1 MTLAKENFA
10 LNSTSL
16 TNIIFSFFPF
26 SFILGNFIINLNF
39 FLFCCL
45 GIFHLRSKILTNKL
59 NFPLKIISL
68 FFLLVLFSTSL
79 NFIESLYFGESD
91 KFDLSRLIKSIL
103 FLRFFIILL
112 LVFLLSKFEII
123 NYKLFFTL
131 VAILPVLISIDVI
144 FQYIFGFNVIG
155 IKSLPPVHN
164 SSFFGDELI
173 AGGYI
178 QNFSFFSILFLTHL
192 IKKNKNIFKIF
203 LTTLT
208 ICTLAIG
215 IILSG
220 NKMPFFLFLFGLF
233 LLFLLHKDSRKIV
246 LISYLFIFIIFELIK
261 YSDRNMLN
269 AYNSFFSNMQTSVVS
284 LSVKVKNDLLSNTQ
298 GKEKSEKEEKW
309 KDDLIPMQFLSETV
323 ESNAYKKLALTAI
336 EIWKSNKIFGNG
348 IKSFRVKCQKVII
361 EQKRGLCSNHPHN
374 YYLEILVDLGIAGIL
389 LAILYAVAFIIFI
402 AKKYKNLSKN
412 NLQNLFLLAA
422 IISLFLEVFPF
433 KSSGSIFTT
442 NNATYLILM
451 SSIVLSYQN
460 LLKEKN
466 FG

>member
-26 SFILGNFIINLNF
+26 SFILGNLIINLNF

-123 NYKLFFTL
+123 NYKLFFTSA
-131 VAILPVLISIDVI
+131 AILPVLISIDVI
-144 FQYIFGFNVIG
+144 FQYIFGFNIIG
-155 IKSLPPVHN
+155 MKSYIHHN
-164 SSFFGDELI
+164 TSFFGDELI
-173 AGGYI
+173 AGGFI
-178 QNFSFFSILFLTHL
+178 QNFSFFSILFLIHL
-192 IKKNKNIFKIF
+192 IKKNENSFKIF
-203 LTTLT
+203 LTTFT
-208 ICTLAIG
+208 ICILGIG
-215 IILSG
+215 IMLSG
-220 NKMPFFLFLFGLF
+220 NRMPFFLFLFGLF
-233 LLFLLHKDSRKIV
+233 LFFLLNKESRKTV
-246 LISYLFIFIIFELIK
+246 LISYLIIFVIFGLIRSTDRVM
-261 YSDRNMLN
+261 SDV
-269 AYNSFFSNMQTSVVS
+269 YNSFFWGVQKSVVG
-284 LSVKVKNDLLSNTQ
+284 LSTKVKNNLLFKTQ
-298 GKEKSEKEEKW
+298 QTKEAEKEDKW
-309 KDDLIPMQFLSETV
+309 EENLNENPQ
-323 ESNAYKKLALTAI
+323 SNPYMKLTLTAI
-336 EIWKSNKIFGNG
+336 ETWKPNKIFGNG
-348 IKSFRVKCQKVII
+348 IKSFRVKCQKII
-361 EQKRGLCSNHPHN
+361 TEQKRGLCSNHPHN
-374 YYLEILVDLGIAGIL
+374 YYLEILVDLGIVGIL
-389 LAILYAVAFIIFI
+389 LVMLIIITFIVFL
-402 AKKYKNLSKN
+402 AKNYKTLRKN

-422 IISLFLEVFPF
+422 TISLFLEFFPF
-433 KSSGSIFTT
+433 KSTGSIFTT

-451 SSIVLSYQN
+451 SSIVLSYQK

>member
-1 MTLAKENFA
+1 MTLAKKNFA

-16 TNIIFSFFPF
+16 TNIVFSFFPF
-26 SFILGNFIINLNF
+26 SFILGNLIINLNF
-39 FLFCCL
+39 LLFCCL

-123 NYKLFFTL
+123 NYKLFFTSA
-131 VAILPVLISIDVI
+131 AILPVLISIDVI

-155 IKSLPPVHN
+155 IKSLLHHN

-192 IKKNKNIFKIF
+192 IKKNENIFKIF

-215 IILSG
+215 IMLSG
-220 NKMPFFLFLFGLF
+220 NRMPFFLFLFGLF
-233 LLFLLHKDSRKIV
+233 LLFLLHKDSRKTV
-246 LISYLFIFIIFELIK
+246 LISYLIIFIIFELIK
-261 YSDRNMLN
+261 YSDRNMFN

-309 KDDLIPMQFLSETV
+309 KEDLNEVPET
-323 ESNAYKKLALTAI
+323 NPYKKMAVTAI
-336 EIWKSNKIFGNG
+336 ETWKPNKIFGNG

-361 EQKRGLCSNHPHN
+361 EQKRGLCSTHPHN

-389 LAILYAVAFIIFI
+389 LVILLAVTFIIFL

>member
-16 TNIIFSFFPF
+16 TNIVFSFFPF
-26 SFILGNFIINLNF
+26 SFILGNLIINLNF
-39 FLFCCL
+39 LLFCCL

-123 NYKLFFTL
+123 NYKLFFTSA
-131 VAILPVLISIDVI
+131 AILPVLISIDVI

-155 IKSLPPVHN
+155 IKSLLHHN

-192 IKKNKNIFKIF
+192 IKKNENIFKIF

-215 IILSG
+215 IMLSG
-220 NKMPFFLFLFGLF
+220 NRMPFFLFLFGLF
-233 LLFLLHKDSRKIV
+233 LLFLLHKDSRKTV
-246 LISYLFIFIIFELIK
+246 LISYLIIFIIFELIK
-261 YSDRNMLN
+261 YTDRNMLN
-269 AYNSFFSNMQTSVVS
+269 AYNSFFSGVQRSVVS

-309 KDDLIPMQFLSETV
+309 KEDLNENPEA
-323 ESNAYKKLALTAI
+323 NPYKKMALTAI
-336 EIWKSNKIFGNG
+336 EIWKPNKIFGNG

-389 LAILYAVAFIIFI
+389 LAILYAVTFIIFI

>member
-16 TNIIFSFFPF
+16 TNIVFSFFPF
-26 SFILGNFIINLNF
+26 SFILGNLIINLNF
-39 FLFCCL
+39 LLFCCL

-123 NYKLFFTL
+123 NYKLFFTSA
-131 VAILPVLISIDVI
+131 AILPVLISIDVI

-155 IKSLPPVHN
+155 IKSLLHHN
-164 SSFFGDELI
+164 PSFFGDELI

-192 IKKNKNIFKIF
+192 IKKNENIFKIF

-215 IILSG
+215 IMLSG
-220 NKMPFFLFLFGLF
+220 NRMPFFLFLFGLF
-233 LLFLLHKDSRKIV
+233 LLFLLHKDSRKTV
-246 LISYLFIFIIFELIK
+246 LISYLIIFIIFELIK
-261 YSDRNMLN
+261 YTDRNMLN
-269 AYNSFFSNMQTSVVS
+269 AYNSFFSNMQKSVVG

-309 KDDLIPMQFLSETV
+309 KEDLNENSEA
-323 ESNAYKKLALTAI
+323 NPYKKMALTAI
-336 EIWKSNKIFGNG
+336 EIWKPNKIFGNG
-348 IKSFRVKCQKVII
+348 IKSFRAKCQKVII

-389 LAILYAVAFIIFI
+389 LVILLAVTFIIFL

>member
-10 LNSTSL
+10 FNSTSL
-16 TNIIFSFFPF
+16 INIIFSFFPF
-26 SFILGNFIINLNF
+26 SFILGNLIINLNF

-45 GIFHLRSKILTNKL
+45 GIFHLISKILTNKL

-68 FFLLVLFSTSL
+68 FFLLLLFSTSL

-123 NYKLFFTL
+123 NYKLFFTSA
-131 VAILPVLISIDVI
+131 AILPVLISIDVI

-155 IKSLPPVHN
+155 IKGSFHHN
-164 SSFFGDELI
+164 PSFFGDELI

-192 IKKNKNIFKIF
+192 IKKNENIFKIF

-215 IILSG
+215 IMLSG
-220 NKMPFFLFLFGLF
+220 NKMPFILFLFGLF
-233 LLFLLHKDSRKIV
+233 LLFLLHKDSRKTV
-246 LISYLFIFIIFELIK
+246 LISYLIIFIIFELIK
-261 YSDRNMLN
+261 YSDRNMLH
-269 AYNSFFSNMQTSVVS
+269 AYNSFFSNIQTTVVS
-284 LSVKVKNDLLSNTQ
+284 LSVKVKNDLLSNSQ

-309 KDDLIPMQFLSETV
+309 KEDLNERPEA
-323 ESNAYKKLALTAI
+323 NPYKKMTLTAI
-336 EIWKSNKIFGNG
+336 ETWKPNKIFGNG
-348 IKSFRVKCQKVII
+348 IKSFRVKCQKIII

-374 YYLEILVDLGIAGIL
+374 YYLEILVDLGITGIL
-389 LAILYAVAFIIFI
+389 LAILYALTFIIFI

-433 KSSGSIFTT
+433 KSSGSIFST

-460 LLKEKN
+460 ILKEKN

>member
-1 MTLAKENFA
+1 MTLAKKNFA

-16 TNIIFSFFPF
+16 TNIVFSFFPF
-26 SFILGNFIINLNF
+26 SFILGNLIINLNF
-39 FLFCCL
+39 LLFCCL

-79 NFIESLYFGESD
+79 NFIESLYFGESN

-112 LVFLLSKFEII
+112 LVFLLSKFDII
-123 NYKLFFTL
+123 NYKFFFTS

-155 IKSLPPVHN
+155 IKSLLHHN

-192 IKKNKNIFKIF
+192 IKKNENIFKIF

-215 IILSG
+215 IMLSG
-220 NKMPFFLFLFGLF
+220 NRMPFFLFLFGLF
-233 LLFLLHKDSRKIV
+233 LLFLLHKDSRKTV
-246 LISYLFIFIIFELIK
+246 LISYLIIFIIFELIK
-261 YSDRNMLN
+261 YTDRNILN

-309 KDDLIPMQFLSETV
+309 KEDLNENPEA
-323 ESNAYKKLALTAI
+323 NPYKKMALTAI
-336 EIWKSNKIFGNG
+336 EIWKPNKIFGNG
-348 IKSFRVKCQKVII
+348 IKSFRVKCRKVII

-389 LAILYAVAFIIFI
+389 LVILLAVTFIIFL

>member
-1 MTLAKENFA
+1 MTLTKENFA

-16 TNIIFSFFPF
+16 TNIVFSFFPF
-26 SFILGNFIINLNF
+26 SFILGNLIINLNF
-39 FLFCCL
+39 LLFCCL

-79 NFIESLYFGESD
+79 NFIESLYFDESD
-91 KFDLSRLIKSIL
+91 KFDLSRLVKSIL

-123 NYKLFFTL
+123 NYKLFFTS
-131 VAILPVLISIDVI
+131 AATLPVLISIDVI

-155 IKSLPPVHN
+155 IKSLLHHN

-192 IKKNKNIFKIF
+192 IKKNENIFKIF

-233 LLFLLHKDSRKIV
+233 LLFLLHKDSRKTV
-246 LISYLFIFIIFELIK
+246 LISYLIIFIIFELIK
-261 YSDRNMLN
+261 YTDRNMLN
-269 AYNSFFSNMQTSVVS
+269 AYNSLFS
-284 LSVKVKNDLLSNTQ
+284 KV
-298 GKEKSEKEEKW
+298 
-309 KDDLIPMQFLSETV
+309 
-323 ESNAYKKLALTAI
+323 
-336 EIWKSNKIFGNG
+336 
-348 IKSFRVKCQKVII
+348 
-361 EQKRGLCSNHPHN
+361 
-374 YYLEILVDLGIAGIL
+374 
-389 LAILYAVAFIIFI
+389 
-402 AKKYKNLSKN
+402 
-412 NLQNLFLLAA
+412 
-422 IISLFLEVFPF
+422 
-433 KSSGSIFTT
+433 
-442 NNATYLILM
+442 
-451 SSIVLSYQN
+451 
-460 LLKEKN
+460 
-466 FG
+466 

>member
-1 MTLAKENFA
+1 MTLAKKNFA

-16 TNIIFSFFPF
+16 TNIVFSFFPF
-26 SFILGNFIINLNF
+26 SFILGNLIINLNF
-39 FLFCCL
+39 LLFCCL

-155 IKSLPPVHN
+155 IKSLLHHN

-192 IKKNKNIFKIF
+192 IKKNENIFKIF

-215 IILSG
+215 IMLSG
-220 NKMPFFLFLFGLF
+220 NRMPFFLFLFGLF
-233 LLFLLHKDSRKIV
+233 LLFLLHKDSRKTV
-246 LISYLFIFIIFELIK
+246 LISYLIIFIIFELIK
-261 YSDRNMLN
+261 YTDRNILN

-309 KDDLIPMQFLSETV
+309 KEDLNENPEA
-323 ESNAYKKLALTAI
+323 NPYKKMALTAI
-336 EIWKSNKIFGNG
+336 EIWKPNKIFGNG

-361 EQKRGLCSNHPHN
+361 EQKRGLCSTHPHN

-389 LAILYAVAFIIFI
+389 LVILLAVTFIVFL

-422 IISLFLEVFPF
+422 IISLFLEVFPI

>member
-1 MTLAKENFA
+1 MTLTKENFA

-16 TNIIFSFFPF
+16 INIVFSFFPF
-26 SFILGNFIINLNF
+26 SFILGNLIINLNF
-39 FLFCCL
+39 LLFCCL
-45 GIFHLRSKILTNKL
+45 GILHLRSKILTNKL

-123 NYKLFFTL
+123 NYKLFFTSA
-131 VAILPVLISIDVI
+131 AILPVLISIDVI
-144 FQYIFGFNVIG
+144 FQYIFDFNVIG
-155 IKSLPPVHN
+155 IKSLLHHN
-164 SSFFGDELI
+164 ASFFGDELI

-192 IKKNKNIFKIF
+192 IKKNENSFKIF

-208 ICTLAIG
+208 ICTLGIG
-215 IILSG
+215 IMLSG

-233 LLFLLHKDSRKIV
+233 LLFLLHKDSRKTV
-246 LISYLFIFIIFELIK
+246 LISYLIIFIIFELIK
-261 YSDRNMLN
+261 YTDRNMLN
-269 AYNSFFSNMQTSVVS
+269 VYNSFFSKVQTSVVS
-284 LSVKVKNDLLSNTQ
+284 LSVTVKNDLLSNIQ

-309 KDDLIPMQFLSETV
+309 KEDLNEVPET
-323 ESNAYKKLALTAI
+323 NPYKKMAVTAI
-336 EIWKSNKIFGNG
+336 EIWKPNKIFGNG
-348 IKSFRVKCQKVII
+348 IKSFRVKCHKVII

-389 LAILYAVAFIIFI
+389 LVILLAVTFIIFL

>member
-16 TNIIFSFFPF
+16 TNIVFSFFPF
-26 SFILGNFIINLNF
+26 SFILGNLIINLNF
-39 FLFCCL
+39 LLFCCL
-45 GIFHLRSKILTNKL
+45 GILHLRSKILTNKL

-91 KFDLSRLIKSIL
+91 KFDLSRLVKSIL

-123 NYKLFFTL
+123 NYKFFFTS

-155 IKSLPPVHN
+155 IKSLLHHN
-164 SSFFGDELI
+164 ASFFGDELI

-192 IKKNKNIFKIF
+192 IKKNENIFKIF

-220 NKMPFFLFLFGLF
+220 NRMPFLLFLIGLF
-233 LLFLLHKDSRKIV
+233 LLFLLRKDSRKTV
-246 LISYLFIFIIFELIK
+246 LISYLIIFIIFELIK
-261 YSDRNMLN
+261 YSDRNMFN

-309 KDDLIPMQFLSETV
+309 KEDLNENPEA
-323 ESNAYKKLALTAI
+323 NPYKKMALTAI
-336 EIWKSNKIFGNG
+336 EIWKPNKIFGNG

-361 EQKRGLCSNHPHN
+361 EQKRGLCSTHPHN

-389 LAILYAVAFIIFI
+389 LVILLAVTFIIFL

>member
-1 MTLAKENFA
+1 MTLTKENFA

-16 TNIIFSFFPF
+16 TNIVFSFFPF
-26 SFILGNFIINLNF
+26 SFILGNLIINLNF
-39 FLFCCL
+39 LLFCCL

-123 NYKLFFTL
+123 NYKLFFTSA
-131 VAILPVLISIDVI
+131 AILPVLISIDVI

-155 IKSLPPVHN
+155 IKSLSPVHN

-192 IKKNKNIFKIF
+192 IKKNENIFKIF

-215 IILSG
+215 IMLSG

-233 LLFLLHKDSRKIV
+233 LLFLLHKDSRKTV
-246 LISYLFIFIIFELIK
+246 LISYLIIFIIFELIK
-261 YSDRNMLN
+261 YTDRNMLN
-269 AYNSFFSNMQTSVVS
+269 AYNSFFSGVQKSVVS

-309 KDDLIPMQFLSETV
+309 KEDLNENPEA
-323 ESNAYKKLALTAI
+323 NPYKKMALTAI
-336 EIWKSNKIFGNG
+336 ETWKPNKIFGNG

-389 LAILYAVAFIIFI
+389 LVILLAVTFIIFL

-442 NNATYLILM
+442 SNATYLILM

-466 FG
+466 

>member
-16 TNIIFSFFPF
+16 INIVFSFFPF
-26 SFILGNFIINLNF
+26 SFILGNLIINLNF
-39 FLFCCL
+39 LLFCCL

-123 NYKLFFTL
+123 NYKLFFTSA
-131 VAILPVLISIDVI
+131 AILPVLISIDVI

-155 IKSLPPVHN
+155 IKSLLHHN
-164 SSFFGDELI
+164 ASFFGDELI

-178 QNFSFFSILFLTHL
+178 QNFSFFSILFLTHS
-192 IKKNKNIFKIF
+192 IKKNENIFKIF

-215 IILSG
+215 IMLSG
-220 NKMPFFLFLFGLF
+220 NRMPFFLFLFGLF
-233 LLFLLHKDSRKIV
+233 LFFLLHKDSRKTV
-246 LISYLFIFIIFELIK
+246 LISYLIIFIIFELIK
-261 YSDRNMLN
+261 YTDRNMLN
-269 AYNSFFSNMQTSVVS
+269 AYNSFFSGVQRSVVS

-309 KDDLIPMQFLSETV
+309 KDDLIPMQFLSEAV
-323 ESNAYKKLALTAI
+323 ESNAYKKMALTAI
-336 EIWKSNKIFGNG
+336 EIWKPNKIFGNG

-389 LAILYAVAFIIFI
+389 LAILYAVTFIIFI

>member
-1 MTLAKENFA
+1 MTLTKENFA

-16 TNIIFSFFPF
+16 TNIVFSFFPF
-26 SFILGNFIINLNF
+26 SFILGNLITNLNF
-39 FLFCCL
+39 LLFCCL

-79 NFIESLYFGESD
+79 NFIESLYFGESN

-112 LVFLLSKFEII
+112 LVFLLSKFDII

-155 IKSLPPVHN
+155 IKSLLHHN

-192 IKKNKNIFKIF
+192 IKKNENIFKIF

-220 NKMPFFLFLFGLF
+220 NRMPFLLFLIGLF
-233 LLFLLHKDSRKIV
+233 LLFLLRKDSRKTV
-246 LISYLFIFIIFELIK
+246 LISYLIIFIIFELIK
-261 YSDRNMLN
+261 YTDRNMLN
-269 AYNSFFSNMQTSVVS
+269 AYNSFFSGVQSSVVS

-309 KDDLIPMQFLSETV
+309 KDNPLSEA
-323 ESNAYKKLALTAI
+323 NPNKKMALTAI
-336 EIWKSNKIFGNG
+336 EIWKPNKIFGNG
-348 IKSFRVKCQKVII
+348 IKSFRVKCHKVII
-361 EQKRGLCSNHPHN
+361 EQKRGLCSSHPHN

-389 LAILYAVAFIIFI
+389 LVILLAVTFIIFL

-422 IISLFLEVFPF
+422 LISLFLEVFPF

-442 NNATYLILM
+442 SNATYLILM

>member
-1 MTLAKENFA
+1 MTLAKKNFA

-16 TNIIFSFFPF
+16 TNIVFSFFPF
-26 SFILGNFIINLNF
+26 SFILGNLIINLNF
-39 FLFCCL
+39 LLFCCL

-112 LVFLLSKFEII
+112 LVFLLSKFDII
-123 NYKLFFTL
+123 NYKFFFTS

-155 IKSLPPVHN
+155 IKSLLHHN

-192 IKKNKNIFKIF
+192 IKKNENIFKIF

-215 IILSG
+215 IMLSG
-220 NKMPFFLFLFGLF
+220 NRMPFFLFLFGLF
-233 LLFLLHKDSRKIV
+233 LLFLLHKDSRKTV
-246 LISYLFIFIIFELIK
+246 LISYLIIFIIFELIK
-261 YSDRNMLN
+261 YTDRNILN

-309 KDDLIPMQFLSETV
+309 KEDLNENPEA
-323 ESNAYKKLALTAI
+323 NPYKKMALTAI
-336 EIWKSNKIFGNG
+336 ETWKPNKIFGNG

-389 LAILYAVAFIIFI
+389 LVILLAVTFIIFL

>member
-10 LNSTSL
+10 LNSASL
-16 TNIIFSFFPF
+16 TNIVFSFFPF
-26 SFILGNFIINLNF
+26 SFILGNLVTNLNF
-39 FLFCCL
+39 LLFCCL
-45 GIFHLRSKILTNKL
+45 GIFNLRSKILTNKL
-59 NFPLKIISL
+59 NFHLKIISL

-79 NFIESLYFGESD
+79 NFIESIYFGERD
-91 KFDLSRLIKSIL
+91 KFDLSRLVKSIL

-123 NYKLFFTL
+123 NYKLFFTSA
-131 VAILPVLISIDVI
+131 AILPVLISVDVI

-155 IKSLPPVHN
+155 FKSLPPVHN

-192 IKKNKNIFKIF
+192 IKKNENIFKIF
-203 LTTLT
+203 LTTFT
-208 ICTLAIG
+208 ICALAIG
-215 IILSG
+215 IMLSG

-233 LLFLLHKDSRKIV
+233 LLFLLHKDSRKTV

-261 YSDRNMLN
+261 YSDRNM
-269 AYNSFFSNMQTSVVS
+269 YTSYKSFFQNMQATIVS
-284 LSVKVKNDLLSNTQ
+284 LSVKMKNDLLSNTQ
-298 GKEKSEKEEKW
+298 EKEKSEKGEKW
-309 KDDLIPMQFLSETV
+309 KTDLNEHAEADP
-323 ESNAYKKLALTAI
+323 YKKMALTAI
-336 EIWKSNKIFGNG
+336 ETWKPNKIFGNG
-348 IKSFRVKCQKVII
+348 IKSFRVKCHKVIE
-361 EQKRGLCSNHPHN
+361 EQQRGLCSNHPHN

-389 LAILYAVAFIIFI
+389 LAILYAVTFIIFI

-412 NLQNLFLLAA
+412 NLQDLFLLAA
-422 IISLFLEVFPF
+422 VISLFLGVFPF

>member
-1 MTLAKENFA
+1 MTLTKENFA

-16 TNIIFSFFPF
+16 TNIVFSFFPF
-26 SFILGNFIINLNF
+26 SFILGNLIINLNF
-39 FLFCCL
+39 LLFCCL

-123 NYKLFFTL
+123 NYKFFFTL

-155 IKSLPPVHN
+155 IKSLLHHN

-192 IKKNKNIFKIF
+192 IKKNENIFKIF

-215 IILSG
+215 IMLSG
-220 NKMPFFLFLFGLF
+220 NRMPFFLFLFGLF
-233 LLFLLHKDSRKIV
+233 LLFLLHKDSRKTV
-246 LISYLFIFIIFELIK
+246 LISYLIIFIIFELIK
-261 YSDRNMLN
+261 YTDRNMLN
-269 AYNSFFSNMQTSVVS
+269 AYNSLFSKVQTSVVS
-284 LSVKVKNDLLSNTQ
+284 LSVKLKNDLLSNTQ

-309 KDDLIPMQFLSETV
+309 KEDLNENPEA
-323 ESNAYKKLALTAI
+323 NPYKKMALTAI
-336 EIWKSNKIFGNG
+336 EIWKPNKIFGNG

-389 LAILYAVAFIIFI
+389 LVILLAVTFIIFL

-422 IISLFLEVFPF
+422 IISLFLEVFPI

>member
-16 TNIIFSFFPF
+16 TNIVFSFFPF
-26 SFILGNFIINLNF
+26 SFILGNLIINLNF
-39 FLFCCL
+39 LLFCCL
-45 GIFHLRSKILTNKL
+45 GIFNLRSKILTNKL

-155 IKSLPPVHN
+155 IKSLLHHN
-164 SSFFGDELI
+164 SSFFGEELI

-192 IKKNKNIFKIF
+192 IKKNENIFKIF

-215 IILSG
+215 IMLSG
-220 NKMPFFLFLFGLF
+220 NRMPFFLFLFGLF
-233 LLFLLHKDSRKIV
+233 LLFLLHKDSRKTV
-246 LISYLFIFIIFELIK
+246 LISYLIIFIIFELIK
-261 YSDRNMLN
+261 YTDRNMLN
-269 AYNSFFSNMQTSVVS
+269 AYNSFFLGVQTSVVS
-284 LSVKVKNDLLSNTQ
+284 LSVKVINDLLSNTQ

-309 KDDLIPMQFLSETV
+309 KEDLNEHPEA
-323 ESNAYKKLALTAI
+323 NPYKKMALTAI
-336 EIWKSNKIFGNG
+336 ETWKPNKIFGNG

-361 EQKRGLCSNHPHN
+361 EQKRGLCSTHPHN

-389 LAILYAVAFIIFI
+389 LVILLAVTFIIFL

-422 IISLFLEVFPF
+422 IISLFLEVFPI
-433 KSSGSIFTT
+433 KSSGSIFST

>member
-16 TNIIFSFFPF
+16 TNIVFSFFPF
-26 SFILGNFIINLNF
+26 SFILGNLIINLNF
-39 FLFCCL
+39 LLFCCL

-155 IKSLPPVHN
+155 IKSLSPVHN

-192 IKKNKNIFKIF
+192 IKKNENIFKIF

-215 IILSG
+215 IMLSG

-233 LLFLLHKDSRKIV
+233 LLFLLHKDSRKTV
-246 LISYLFIFIIFELIK
+246 LISYLIIFIIFELIK
-261 YSDRNMLN
+261 YTDRNMLN

-309 KDDLIPMQFLSETV
+309 KEDLNENPKA
-323 ESNAYKKLALTAI
+323 NPYKKMALTAI
-336 EIWKSNKIFGNG
+336 EIWKPNKIFGNG

-389 LAILYAVAFIIFI
+389 LVILLAVTFIIFL

-451 SSIVLSYQN
+451 SSIILSYQK
-460 LLKEKN
+460 LVKEKN

>member
-1 MTLAKENFA
+1 MTLTKENFA

-16 TNIIFSFFPF
+16 INIVFSFFPF
-26 SFILGNFIINLNF
+26 SFILGNLIINLNF
-39 FLFCCL
+39 LLFCCL

-123 NYKLFFTL
+123 NYKLFFTSA
-131 VAILPVLISIDVI
+131 AILPVLISIDVI

-155 IKSLPPVHN
+155 IKSLLHHN
-164 SSFFGDELI
+164 ASFFGDELI

-192 IKKNKNIFKIF
+192 IKKNENIFKIF

-215 IILSG
+215 IMLSG
-220 NKMPFFLFLFGLF
+220 NRMPFLLFLIGLF
-233 LLFLLHKDSRKIV
+233 LLFLLRKDSRKTV
-246 LISYLFIFIIFELIK
+246 LISYLIIFIIFELIK
-261 YSDRNMLN
+261 YTDRNMFN
-269 AYNSFFSNMQTSVVS
+269 VYNSFFSKVQTSVVS
-284 LSVKVKNDLLSNTQ
+284 LSVTVKNDLLSNIQ

-309 KDDLIPMQFLSETV
+309 KEDLNEHREANP
-323 ESNAYKKLALTAI
+323 YKKMALTAI
-336 EIWKSNKIFGNG
+336 ETWKPNKIFGNG

-361 EQKRGLCSNHPHN
+361 EQKRGLCSTHPHN

-389 LAILYAVAFIIFI
+389 LVILLAVTFIIFL

>member
-26 SFILGNFIINLNF
+26 SFILGNLIINLNF

-79 NFIESLYFGESD
+79 NFIESLYFGESN

-155 IKSLPPVHN
+155 IKSLLHHN
-164 SSFFGDELI
+164 SSFFGEELI

-192 IKKNKNIFKIF
+192 IKKNENIFKIF

-215 IILSG
+215 IMLSG
-220 NKMPFFLFLFGLF
+220 NRMPFFLFLFGLF
-233 LLFLLHKDSRKIV
+233 LFFLLHKDSRKTV
-246 LISYLFIFIIFELIK
+246 LISYLIIFIIFELIK
-261 YSDRNMLN
+261 YTDRNMLN
-269 AYNSFFSNMQTSVVS
+269 AYNSLFSKVQTSVVS
-284 LSVKVKNDLLSNTQ
+284 LSVTVKNDLLSNIQ

-309 KDDLIPMQFLSETV
+309 KEDLNEVPET
-323 ESNAYKKLALTAI
+323 NPYKKMAVTAI
-336 EIWKSNKIFGNG
+336 EIWKPNKIFGNG

-389 LAILYAVAFIIFI
+389 LVILLAVTFIVFL

-422 IISLFLEVFPF
+422 IISLFLEVFPL